1 MKNFAGIDF
10 GTTNT
15 TAVIVSGD
23 GAPKPVALE
32 NSHLEIPS
40 AIFVDEKS
48 HNLSFGR
55 VAIGKYLD
63 VEDGRLM
70 RSLKRAL
77 GTSLMLTGTTIG
89 HRTESFQNI
98 IGEFIANV
106 KSKLDN
112 AAGENI
118 ESVVMGRPVHFQG
131 GDAASDISAEK
142 ELGEIARNAGFKNI
156 LFQYEPIAAAFAHE
170 QNLSNEVIAA
180 VIDIGGG
187 TSDFSIIRLGGKL
200 KNKLDRYDDI
210 LANSGVR
217 IGGNDFD
224 KQLSLSHFM
233 PYFGMGSEY
242 NAGAKML
249 PVPNSFY
256 FDFSEWSRINALYD
270 YKNINSVRTLL
281 LSASKPEK
289 LGRLTEVMERQLG
302 HKVIASVEDT
312 KIKLSENDTALAEMG
327 FFKNP
332 FEIMVSQSEFEQA
345 ITAEVARTITALKKC
360 IKQSGVHTDDIGL
373 VILTGGSTEIPF
385 VRESFQAIF
394 PNAQISANDKLGSV
408 GLGLGFDALR
418 RFV

>member
-23 GAPKPVALE
+23 DAPKPVALE
-32 NSHLEIPS
+32 NSHLEIPT
-40 AIFVDEKS
+40 AIFIDAKN

-89 HRTESFQNI
+89 HRTEKFQKI
-98 IGEFIANV
+98 IGAFIANV

-112 AAGENI
+112 AVGENI

-131 GDAASDISAEK
+131 GDATSDISAEK
-142 ELGEIARNAGFKNI
+142 ELGEIASNAGFKNI

-200 KNKLDRYDDI
+200 KNKLDRHDDI

-217 IGGNDFD
+217 VGGNDFD

-249 PVPNSFY
+249 PIPNSFY

-270 YKNINSVRTLL
+270 YKNINAVRTLL
-281 LSASKPEK
+281 LSALHPEK
-289 LGRLTEVMERQLG
+289 LRRLTEVMERQLG
-302 HKVIASVEDT
+302 HKVIAAVENT

-332 FEIMVSQSEFEQA
+332 FEIMVSQPEFEHA
-345 ITAEVARTITALKKC
+345 ITAEVARTITALQEC
-360 IKQSGVHTDDIGL
+360 IKQSGVNKDDIGL

-394 PNAQISANDKLGSV
+394 PNSQISANDKLGSV

>member
-15 TAVIVSGD
+15 TAVIAPCG
-23 GAPKPVALE
+23 GAPKPVLLE
-32 NSHLEIPS
+32 NSHTEIPT
-40 AIFVDEKS
+40 AIFIDAKN

-55 VAIGKYLD
+55 SAIDKYLD

-77 GTSLMLTGTTIG
+77 GTSLISTGTIIG
-89 HRTESFQNI
+89 HRTEKFQAI
-98 IGEFIANV
+98 IGAFIANI
-106 KSKLDN
+106 KSKLDI

-131 GDAASDISAEK
+131 GYGGSDRAAEN
-142 ELGEIARNAGFKNI
+142 ELGEIARNAGFRNI

-170 QNLSNEVIAA
+170 QNLANEVIAA

-200 KNKLDRYDDI
+200 KNKLDRQDDI

-233 PYFGMGSEY
+233 PYFGMGTEY
-242 NAGAKML
+242 NAGGKFL
-249 PVPNSFY
+249 PVSNSFY
-256 FDFSEWSRINALYD
+256 FDFSEWSRINNLYD
-270 YKNINSVRTLL
+270 YKNINIVNSLL
-281 LSASKPEK
+281 LSASQPEK
-289 LGRLTEVMERQLG
+289 LGRLSEIMERQLG
-302 HKVIASVEDT
+302 HKVISLIEET
-312 KIKLSENDTALAEMG
+312 KIKLSENDTALAGLG
-327 FFKNP
+327 FFRNP
-332 FEIMVSQSEFEQA
+332 FEIMVSRTEFEQA
-345 ITAEVARTITALKKC
+345 ITEEVARTITALQEC

-385 VRESFQAIF
+385 VRESFQSIF
-394 PNAQISANDKLGSV
+394 PNAKISANDKLGSV
-408 GLGLGFDALR
+408 GLGLCFDALR
-418 RFV
+418 RFG